1 MFKPGQ
7 RKPTFFMLS
16 VFLLAT
22 AVPSFVW
29 AEMHLS
35 YLRGEAETR
44 PADETEWRTLGEGES
59 IPRDSQVKTEIDS
72 YLELELEEDKST
84 LQLNET
90 SGVNLPKPG
99 EPIKLNYGSVSAR
112 IDTEALGREFEL
124 RTPNAVIGVRGTEFQ
139 VAYELEQESWTAV
152 ESGAVEVSASP
163 GERLV
168 AGEGGEVRFDPETD
182 ETVVSR
188 LDEPRQELELTWQHW
203 RENRGV
209 EQLQAELV
217 ELKTE
222 IDRLEKSVEEPLPPE
237 FDPAPLERELQ
248 QLRQQKERLQSQL
261 ADREERYEQF
271 REQYIDYRY
280 ELEEK
285 REDFI
290 QQRKQALDDFIAER
304 EERFEEFR
312 RDREERM
319 RR

>member
-1 MFKPGQ
+1 MFFPG
-7 RKPTFFMLS
+7 RRHLTFFMLS
-16 VFLLAT
+16 VFLLAI
-22 AVPSFVW
+22 ALPSGLW
-29 AEMHLS
+29 GEMHLS
-35 YLRGEAETR
+35 YLSGDAETR
-44 PADETEWRTLGEGES
+44 PADETEWRALEEGES
-59 IPRDSQVKTEIDS
+59 IPRESQIKTEVDS
-72 YLELELEEDKST
+72 YLELELEEEKST

-90 SGVNLPKPG
+90 SGVNLPEPG
-99 EPIKLNYGSVSAR
+99 EPIKLNYGSVAAR
-112 IDTEALGREFEL
+112 VDTEALEREFEL

-139 VAYELEQESWTAV
+139 VAYELEQESWAAV

-163 GERLV
+163 GEQLS